1 MVQICELPGY
11 FPSFFF
17 SVFCQSLKEQMPIS
31 YKQNVIMSR
40 ILVFLSLI
48 CASFTVP
55 KPVLAP
61 ADDVVG
67 IWLNS
72 NGTGKI
78 QVFRENG
85 KYFGKIVWLREPLNE
100 KGQPKKDAMN
110 PSASL
115 RQQPLVGSIIL
126 RDFVF
131 EDGEWTNGQI
141 YDPENGK
148 DYKCYLRLKDANT
161 LLLRG
166 YIGISLIGRT
176 EIWKRSQL

>member
-1 MVQICELPGY
+1 M
-11 FPSFFF
+11 
-17 SVFCQSLKEQMPIS
+17 
-31 YKQNVIMSR
+31 NR
-40 ILVFLSLI
+40 ILFFLSFI
-48 CASFTVP
+48 SFSFTLSTPVP
-55 KPVLAP
+55 AP

-72 NGTGKI
+72 NGKGKI

-110 PSASL
+110 PNASL
-115 RQQPLVGSIIL
+115 RVQPLVGSIIL
-126 RDFVF
+126 REFVF
-131 EDGEWTNGQI
+131 EDGEWTNGLI

-148 DYKCYLRLKDANT
+148 EYKCYLRLKDPNT
-161 LLLRG
+161 LHLRG